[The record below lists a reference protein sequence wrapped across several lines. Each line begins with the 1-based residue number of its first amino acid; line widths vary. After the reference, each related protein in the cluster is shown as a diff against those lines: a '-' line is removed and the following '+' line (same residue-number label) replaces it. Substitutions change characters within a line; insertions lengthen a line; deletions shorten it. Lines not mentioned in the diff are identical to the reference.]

1 MRHAVP
7 RSDFWQSVQPCC
19 SFISQMLASA
29 PSRCLL
35 PTCFMKA
42 SIWDSCLHCMRAV
55 LCSLRHLLFTVRALI
70 CFRAWSPQRLVWKMR
85 NRHRS
90 WRLLDPA
97 FLGRRRGV
105 RRSTDSCD
113 TGAARFDLAR
123 AVCLGASVI
132 PHSRDSAAS
141 GGMARRT
148 GIAQDTNWQCGAF
161 NTRDLIFLTQIA
173 AVLAFVQAQANLHR
187 KRMGLALAAVCGALL
202 PFGIVYSY
210 DRGLYGVAFF
220 GLASIAIASCGG
232 KWGRNWLLGFG
243 AGLAIAAPI
252 VFLIIGNAGLQAL
265 IDQVAFWILY
275 GRMIWAFPG
284 LSTISSSWSGVLLI
298 GSFIAMALAAARL
311 YEALMV
317 SRRVGDAV
325 RQELP
330 SLILVAASVASARMA
345 IERGDPGH
353 VAWGTTASWILLSIY
368 IGKFVMD
375 AVGPSPGASRVP
387 AIADSAMPGRPMVFL
402 AMSALIGWNLT
413 LLNPYSAFIALHRG
427 YATSLRTTDKAILSQ
442 GQTET
447 VDAMRTRVS
456 DSRCFYTMTNESA
469 WHYLFGKE
477 SCSRFYQDHQCEGEC
492 DAGGSCGFAR
502 GQTPVAHT
510 V

>member
-1 MRHAVP
+1 
-7 RSDFWQSVQPCC
+7 
-19 SFISQMLASA
+19 
-29 PSRCLL
+29 
-35 PTCFMKA
+35 
-42 SIWDSCLHCMRAV
+42 
-55 LCSLRHLLFTVRALI
+55 
-70 CFRAWSPQRLVWKMR
+70 
-85 NRHRS
+85 
-90 WRLLDPA
+90 
-97 FLGRRRGV
+97 
-105 RRSTDSCD
+105 
-113 TGAARFDLAR
+113 
-123 AVCLGASVI
+123 
-132 PHSRDSAAS
+132 
-141 GGMARRT
+141 
-148 GIAQDTNWQCGAF
+148 
-161 NTRDLIFLTQIA
+161 
-173 AVLAFVQAQANLHR
+173 VQAQANLHR

-210 DRGLYGVAFF
+210 DRGLYGAAFF

-265 IDQVAFWILY
+265 IDQLAFWILY

-330 SLILVAASVASARMA
+330 SLILVAASIASARMA

-447 VDAMRTRVS
+447 VDAMRTQVS

-469 WHYLFGKE
+469 WHYLLGKE
-477 SCSRFYQDHQCEGEC
+477 SCSRFYQITNARASVTQEEVVASLKDKRPSHILFSSTAWSNRIDGISVFNANQLVVRHVLTHFVPDRFIAGNWFWRRSDAPLSFSNSEIGVLTKAPVEGTRRWDLAVNGMYRKQTLAALPEGILVTIG
-492 DAGGSCGFAR
+492 DDNVPVWAGRLDLDEFVR
-502 GQTPVAHT
+502 GEWSALIPTAALSPGKHRVRIWAMRGEGTAMPLVGEIRDLQIR
-510 V
+510 